1 MKIQKLIA
9 VLAKQEINLNNL
21 LQIGI
26 DKKEAL
32 VNNKSEVLNEVVASE
47 EQTLLF
53 IQIAEEKRLN
63 LMQDLFSEYN
73 IDNERYKIEILVENL
88 KDKVEPKILQDI
100 TNYEQG
106 IKKIIG
112 DITRINQLNMVLIQ
126 QSRSLINDT
135 IQAVINSSSKS
146 ILDRKG

>member
-1 MKIQKLIA
+1 MNLQKLIA